1 MSISRK
7 LTRAALWVSAPCVRG
22 VVVAAGPAAAAD
34 APTPTPASAPAP
46 AARPKT
52 LFNSG
57 DPTLKLTPPLRGSRP
72 APAGSAPP
80 NPDPHNFEG
89 VWWLEGYEYMLGP
102 EGGVPPP
109 LKPEYIKVLER
120 RIRAKNK
127 GTPEADASTQCF
139 PHGMPRLMESPYPI
153 EIVQTP
159 GRVTFLHEVAH
170 NVRRIYLDSPHP
182 ANLRHTFLGDS
193 RGHWEGDTLVVD
205 TIGMNDRTFIDDEGS
220 SHSTQEHTIERFRKI
235 EGGAK
240 LEMLMTVE
248 DAVTLEHPYSYRRV
262 YDWRPDVRPQEYVC
276 EENNRNAPEAG
287 ITVAK

>member
-1 MSISRK
+1 
-7 LTRAALWVSAPCVRG
+7 V
-22 VVVAAGPAAAAD
+22 
-34 APTPTPASAPAP
+34 
-46 AARPKT
+46 RPKT

-72 APAGSAPP
+72 APPGSAPP
-80 NPDPHNFEG
+80 NPDPRNFEG

-102 EGGVPPP
+102 EGGIPPP

-220 SHSTQEHTIERFRKI
+220 SHSTREHTIERFRKI

-240 LEMLMTVE
+240 LEMIMTVE
-248 DAVTLEHPYSYRRV
+248 DPVTLEHPYSYRRV

-276 EENNRNAPEAG
+276 EENNRNAPEG
-287 ITVAK
+287 GVTVAK